1 MVYISYGLDW
11 ELFQSIPEEIAPL
24 FSFEVT
30 YCYLVIQ
37 TSHSFFKSNFLE
49 GTLPGCGMSANSTFK
64 SLSFPEIVLFSSI
77 ASTMGK
83 HLVVQF
89 CI

>member
-11 ELFQSIPEEIAPL
+11 ELFQSIPEEVAPL

-37 TSHSFFKSNFLE
+37 TSHSFFLSNFLE
-49 GTLPGCGMSANSTFK
+49 GALPGCGISANSTFR
-64 SLSFPEIVLFSSI
+64 SRSFPKIVQFSNI
-77 ASTMGK
+77 TDTMGK

-89 CI
+89 CN